1 MDEQLSYGLTVDG
14 LGFVGW
20 PEDMETAEGTGEI
33 LIYNTPTAVEVQKLD
48 ATGKGFVSGAVL
60 EIYKA
65 GEESLVAAIT
75 TDGAAQYVYS
85 LPAGEYVL
93 HEKAAPLG
101 YKKAA
106 DVTFSVSDQIQDGTE
121 AGGTEWVQKV
131 VMYDERETPVLSPKT
146 ADTVARVLF
155 LLLPLALLGAGL
167 GLIGL
172 RRIKKTVKQTG

>member
-20 PEDMETAEGTGEI
+20 PEDMETEEGTGKI

-48 ATGKGFVSGAVL
+48 ATGKGFVGGAVL
-60 EIYKA
+60 EIYRA
-65 GEESLVAAIT
+65 GEELPAIT
-75 TDGAAQYVYS
+75 VTTESEAAVIHS
-85 LPAGEYVL
+85 LPAGEYIL
-93 HEKAAPLG
+93 HEKTAPLG
-101 YKKAA
+101 YRKAA

-146 ADTVARVLF
+146 ADAFARVLF
-155 LLLPLALLGAGL
+155 ILLPLALLGAGL
-167 GLIGL
+167 GFIGL
-172 RRIKKTVKQTG
+172 RRIKKTVRQTG